1 MPQGGIKCQDNFALF
16 LILSQMNSFIS
27 YATRDIVNNVM
38 SGVELDYVG
47 IPIYLDYV
55 SSWKSCDIIQS
66 SIKIGVFPDWCFL
79 ANTCSWAKV
88 HACFVYLRF
97 LYCVKHCIDSR

>member
-38 SGVELDYVG
+38 GGVELDYVG
-47 IPIYLDYV
+47 IPIY
-55 SSWKSCDIIQS
+55 
-66 SIKIGVFPDWCFL
+66 
-79 ANTCSWAKV
+79 
-88 HACFVYLRF
+88 
-97 LYCVKHCIDSR
+97 